1 VQVNSFED
9 DPIKKEQKLIAK
21 LPKLMNMIS
30 ASKDKMRKMALASYK
45 ENQNF
50 VTGAPVARY
59 NDTKTILYEEKQKR
73 MQSKVMG
80 NFRSNNL

>member
-1 VQVNSFED
+1 MQVNSFED
-9 DPIKKEQKLIAK
+9 DPIKNEQKLIAK

-50 VTGAPVARY
+50 ATGTPVARY

-73 MQSKVMG
+73 ALGKIMG
-80 NFRSNNL
+80 NFKSNNL

>member
-1 VQVNSFED
+1 M
-9 DPIKKEQKLIAK
+9 IAK

-45 ENQNF
+45 ENQSF
-50 VTGAPVARY
+50 VTGTTFARY
-59 NDTKTILYEEKQKR
+59 NDTRSILHEEKQKKIQNK
-73 MQSKVMG
+73 MVG

>member
-1 VQVNSFED
+1 
-9 DPIKKEQKLIAK
+9 
-21 LPKLMNMIS
+21 MIT

-50 VTGAPVARY
+50 TTTTPAAKY
-59 NDTKTILYEEKQKR
+59 NDTRTLLIEEKQKR
-73 MQSKVMG
+73 IQSKMVG